1 MELRAAMT
9 RVDKIL
15 SYDVM
20 AILGQGARSII
31 YAVKD
36 KKNNVFALKHVI
48 KGENDDQRYI
58 DQAVLEHQIAQ
69 AVNHGSLR
77 KSFKL
82 IRRRELLR
90 VHEVIVLMELV
101 DGMTLEHYQFKSLI
115 DFCQVM
121 QKVADGLRA
130 MHDAGYVHADIKP
143 NNIMVDE
150 KQVVKLIDFGQSCPI
165 GTIKPRIQGTP
176 DYIAPEQVKRKQITP
191 HTDIYNLGATMYFL
205 LTRQHVP
212 TVMPIAE
219 GMSVALKSDRVCP
232 PPRNI
237 DPKIP
242 PALSGLVM
250 QCIELDA
257 AERPQS
263 MNLVYQRLGM
273 ALSQLTRGGDPEPL
287 PAVKPGL

>member
-1 MELRAAMT
+1 MS

-15 SYDVM
+15 NYDVM
-20 AILGQGARSII
+20 AVLGQGARSMI

-36 KKNNVFALKHVI
+36 KKNNVFALKHVL
-48 KGENDDQRYI
+48 KGENDDHRYI

-69 AVNHGSLR
+69 AVNHPTLR

-90 VHEVIVLMELV
+90 VTEVIVMMELV
-101 DGMTLEHYQFKSLI
+101 DGMTLEQYQFKDMA

-165 GTIKPRIQGTP
+165 GTVKPRIQGTP

-212 TVMPIAE
+212 TIMPATE
-219 GMSVALKSDRVCP
+219 GLGVGLKTDRNCP
-232 PPRNI
+232 APRTI

-242 PALSGLVM
+242 PALSSLVM
-250 QCIELDA
+250 QCIELDPMD
-257 AERPQS
+257 RPQS
-263 MNLVYQRLGM
+263 MNQVYQRLGM
-273 ALSQLTRGGDPEPL
+273 SLSQVTRGNEPEPL
-287 PAVKPGL
+287 PTAGTKPGR